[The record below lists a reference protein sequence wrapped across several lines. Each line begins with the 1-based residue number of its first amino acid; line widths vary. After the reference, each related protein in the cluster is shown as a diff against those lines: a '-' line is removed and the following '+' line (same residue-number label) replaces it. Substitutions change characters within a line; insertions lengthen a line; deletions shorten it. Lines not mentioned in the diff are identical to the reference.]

1 MANPKNRLNLVPNP
15 LYYQNVNC
23 DFKKITLLKETFIGL
38 LTNYTDNDR
47 LTNKLWTEIEI
58 NYSSKKRHYHTL
70 HHLDSLLAQLTDV
83 KGEIQNW
90 KNILFTLYY
99 HDIVYN
105 SLKSDNEEKS
115 AELAE
120 KRMKQILVSN
130 DKIELCKNQILATKS
145 HIKSTDSDTNYFTDA
160 DLSVL
165 GHNRETY
172 SLYYKNVREEYSIY
186 LDFVY
191 NPGRKKVLIHF
202 LSMERIFKTDFFHNK
217 FEIQA
222 KQNLQMEIELL

>member
-1 MANPKNRLNLVPNP
+1 M
-15 LYYQNVNC
+15 
-23 DFKKITLLKETFIGL
+23 LKETFIEL
-38 LTNYTDNDR
+38 LTNYTDSDS
-47 LTNKLWTEIEI
+47 LTNELWTEIEK

-70 HHLDSLLAQLTDV
+70 QHLDILLAQLTDV

-90 KNILFTLYY
+90 NTILFTLYY

-120 KRMKQILVSN
+120 KRMKQISVSI
-130 DKIELCKNQILATKS
+130 DTIELCKNQILATKS

-165 GHNRETY
+165 GQNWETY
-172 SLYYKNVREEYSIY
+172 SMYYKNVRKEYSIY
-186 LDFVY
+186 PDFVY
-191 NPGRKKVLIHF
+191 NPGRKKVLNHF
-202 LSMERIFKTDFFHNK
+202 LSMDKIFKTDFFYKK
-217 FEIQA
+217 FERQA
-222 KQNLQMEIELL
+222 KQNIQKEIELL